1 MNEDLKQYFQQLY
14 EFFSALQ
21 RDQRDAAV
29 TFDRLQL
36 PLIRKLP
43 VRKFVRDEQREAWR
57 KLMQA

>member
-14 EFFSALQ
+14 EFFSVLQ